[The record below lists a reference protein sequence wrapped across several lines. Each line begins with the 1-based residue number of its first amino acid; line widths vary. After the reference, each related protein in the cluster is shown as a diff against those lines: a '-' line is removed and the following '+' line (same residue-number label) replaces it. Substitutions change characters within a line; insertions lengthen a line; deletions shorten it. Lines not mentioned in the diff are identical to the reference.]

1 MNTHPVNP
9 VYRFLR
15 VVGSLWFAAAILVLL
30 LVTMA
35 CATVYE
41 SIHTSEQALAVF
53 YQSWWFITLMALL
66 AVNVLVAM
74 VLRFPFSARQVGF
87 VITHTAILVVLA
99 GALISYKLAE
109 EGTVAL
115 TEGQSTD
122 QMVVRG
128 QDSLTVL
135 NRLTQAQASIDLDA
149 GGIGGFDV
157 VDHPSVPP
165 VEVEGLKI
173 AVEKYVPDSQVVQQ
187 MKNDNPFPRPAV
199 QVAISSTGL
208 DNPQWIFPGR
218 PATISSVGVGLR
230 VAHDDKELKQLLDTS
245 APTASGGKG
254 RVKVAYK
261 GTVVDRPVDECMGLP
276 IAIGD
281 TGLSFRVLRYLPHA
295 TVGSNNKIKNVS
307 DEPINPAIEV
317 EIDGP
322 QGKATRLAFAKFPD
336 FSSMHGAQE
345 LADVKVT
352 HVMTET
358 GSAPP
363 STPVEVVRGPGG
375 DLHVR
380 FADGRG
386 GFTTEPI
393 AIGTPIDTPWQG
405 KRVAVLESLDHARFD
420 QSLKPLA
427 VPRKQRRP
435 GLQVR
440 ITSAKSSDTVWLQ
453 EHNPMQLTVDGTPF
467 EMLYSAKQ
475 APLGFTVRLDAFRVG
490 HFPGTMRP
498 RSFES
503 RVTIL
508 DPAHAGESTQI
519 ISMNHPGQYG
529 RFTLFQS
536 SYDMR
541 GGKPMS
547 VLSVSHDPGQI
558 IVFIGYFMMMG
569 GMLVVIATRAKQSKR
584 MQHVAVAGG
593 ASRGTNGTNGS
604 VKIDL
609 LHADDRCSGGMPTPG
624 WTAQTVASKR
634 QTETTDTGVKS

>member
-1 MNTHPVNP
+1 MKTHPVNP
-9 VYRFLR
+9 VNRLLR
-15 VVGSLWFAAAILVLL
+15 VVGSLWFAAVILVLL

-41 SIHTSEQALAVF
+41 SIHSTEQALGVF
-53 YQSWWFITLMALL
+53 YQSPWFIALMALL

-87 VITHTAILVVLA
+87 VITHTAILVVLG
-99 GALISYKLAE
+99 GALMSYYLAE

-115 TEGQSTD
+115 SEGQSSD
-122 QMVVRG
+122 QFAVRDV
-128 QDSLTVL
+128 DSLTVL
-135 NRLTQAQASIDLDA
+135 NRLTQAQASIDLNA
-149 GGIGGFDV
+149 GGIGGFEA
-157 VDHPSVPP
+157 VDHPGLPP
-165 VEVEGLKI
+165 AELEGLKI
-173 AVEKYVPDSQVVQQ
+173 AVEKYVPDSKVVQQ

-208 DNPQWIFPGR
+208 ENPQWIFPGR
-218 PATISSVGVGLR
+218 PATVSSVGVGLR
-230 VAHDDKELKQLLDTS
+230 VAQDDKELQQLLDTT

-254 RVKVAYK
+254 RVKVSYK
-261 GTVVDRPVDECMGLP
+261 GTLVDRPVDECMGLP

-295 TVGSNNKIKNVS
+295 TVGGDNKIKNVS
-307 DEPINPAIEV
+307 NEPINPAIEV

-322 QGKATRLAFAKFPD
+322 EGKATRLAFARFPD

-352 HVMTET
+352 HVIEET
-358 GSAPP
+358 GAAPP
-363 STPVEVVRGPGG
+363 PTPAEVVCGPSGE
-375 DLHVR
+375 LHVR
-380 FADGRG
+380 FTDGRG
-386 GFTTEPI
+386 GFTTQPI
-393 AIGTPIDTPWQG
+393 AIGKPIDTPWQG
-405 KRVAVLESLDHARFD
+405 KRVAVLESFDHARWD
-420 QSLKPLA
+420 QSLEPLT
-427 VPRKQRRP
+427 VPRTTRTP
-435 GLQVR
+435 GLQLR

-453 EHNPMQLTVDGTPF
+453 EHSPMQLTVDGKPF

-475 APLGFTVRLDAFRVG
+475 APLGFTVRLDAFHVG

-508 DPAHAGESTQI
+508 DPATAGESTQI
-519 ISMNHPGQYG
+519 ISMNHPGEYG

-547 VLSVSHDPGQI
+547 VLSVSHDPGQMV
-558 IVFIGYFMMMG
+558 VFIGYFMMMG
-569 GMLVVIATRAKQSKR
+569 GMLVVISTRAKQSRR
-584 MQHVAVAGG
+584 MQHVAVSGG
-593 ASRGTNGTNGS
+593 ASRGTNGTNGA

-609 LHADDRCSGGMPTPG
+609 LHVDDRCNGGVPAPG
-624 WTAQTVASKR
+624 WTAPTVASTR
-634 QTETTDTGVKS
+634 QTETNDTGVKS